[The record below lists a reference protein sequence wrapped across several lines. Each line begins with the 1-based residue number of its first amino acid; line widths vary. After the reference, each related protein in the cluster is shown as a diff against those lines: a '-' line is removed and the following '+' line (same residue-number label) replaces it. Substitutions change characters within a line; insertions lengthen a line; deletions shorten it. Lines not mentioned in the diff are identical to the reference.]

1 MIKLLHG
8 VNECHMTWKDPNT
21 YYYGG
26 SSWSKLSL
34 YTYKYMIDLCISN
47 IPASNTISFCIEFL
61 NPV

>member
-8 VNECHMTWKDPNT
+8 VNEWHMKWKDPNT
-21 YYYGG
+21 YCYDG

-34 YTYKYMIDLCISN
+34 YIKYMIDLYISN
-47 IPASNTISFCIEFL
+47 ISDSKRISFCIEFS

>member
-8 VNECHMTWKDPNT
+8 VNECHMKWKDPNT
-21 YYYGG
+21 YSYDG

-34 YTYKYMIDLCISN
+34 YIKYMIDLCISN
-47 IPASNTISFCIEFL
+47 IPDSKTLSFCIEFS